1 MYLLYIYFYLTRIYS
16 DKTVRAWRWIRGQGY
31 AEESFSPL
39 LGHKYGVTCVRAS
52 PQVSENVCFIC
63 SVCLSNFTN
72 VTMSYLLYIDTY
84 KHLNYKQSHLNNTA
98 HHHRSIQNSNAFM
111 FLLNY
116 IFLFILLQQN

>member
-1 MYLLYIYFYLTRIYS
+1 MSVRYYVPIPIIYLFLPHPYTYS

-52 PQVSENVCFIC
+52 PQVSENFCFIC

-72 VTMSYLLYIDTY
+72 VTISYLFKNNYEYIDT
-84 KHLNYKQSHLNNTA
+84 
-98 HHHRSIQNSNAFM
+98 SN
-111 FLLNY
+111 
-116 IFLFILLQQN
+116 